1 MGCKTTKGAK
11 VATPKP
17 KAAAPEPTQATPEP
31 KATPKPKAATPK
43 PKAATPKPKGAPR
56 SSQML
61 SLVVDQPEK
70 CLGLD
75 GLEGALFNS
84 VRQGKI
90 NREVLR

>member
-17 KAAAPEPTQATPEP
+17 KAAQATPEP

>member
-11 VATPKP
+11 VATPNP
-17 KAAAPEPTQATPEP
+17 KAATPEPTQATPEP
-31 KATPKPKAATPK
+31 GAEPKAATPK
-43 PKAATPKPKGAPR
+43 PKAATPKPKGAPPR
-56 SSQML
+56 SEML

-75 GLEGALFNS
+75 GLEGALFAKK
-84 VRQGKI
+84 RQGKI